1 MDVVRRGL
9 THSAC
14 YLYAGRRKREITSV
28 SSNRYQFR
36 NLAEGVYFATA
47 SDRYAGWMGQI
58 YSEDQGYKIK
68 SSTKTLKGQKFNEE
82 KVPVRSAEEFFQHYG
97 ALELDFTFYSPL
109 LNDDGTPSRNYAPL
123 AEYAKWVPSDA
134 KILLK
139 VPEVICAKKHWAIQS
154 GKRTFAE
161 NPNYLDAK
169 VFTQRFY
176 TPATEI
182 MGNRIAGFI
191 FEKGYQRKDATPPPE
206 ENTAELERFFSDVP
220 KDNRYHIEERTDRLK
235 TAAYFDFL
243 RRHKI
248 GNVFSHWT
256 WLPDLKRQWE
266 QAGGFTGALS
276 VTRLMTPLRVPYE
289 EAYARY
295 FPFDTL
301 KDEFP
306 QMYRDTAL
314 IIREGMSAGIPT
326 VTVSNNRAGG
336 NANEINWRV
345 VVELGLGTV

>member
-1 MDVVRRGL
+1 VD
-9 THSAC
+9 
-14 YLYAGRRKREITSV
+14 
-28 SSNRYQFR
+28 
-36 NLAEGVYFATA
+36 FATA

-58 YSEDQGYKIK
+58 YSDDQGYKIK
-68 SSTKTLKGQKFNEE
+68 KSQKTLKGKKYTEE
-82 KVPVRSAEEFFQHYG
+82 KVPVKSVVEFFEHYG

-109 LNDDGTPSRNYAPL
+109 LTEDGQPSRNYAPL
-123 AEYAKWVPSDA
+123 AEYAKWIPHDA
-134 KILLK
+134 KVLLK
-139 VPEVICAKKHWAIQS
+139 VPELVCAKKHWTSQD
-154 GKRTFAE
+154 GKRVFATNPGYLNPVTFTE
-161 NPNYLDAK
+161 
-169 VFTQRFY
+169 RFY
-176 TPATEI
+176 KPAIEI
-182 MGNRIAGFI
+182 LGDRIAGFI
-191 FEKGYQRKDATPPPE
+191 FEKGYQRKAATPPPE
-206 ENTAELERFFSDVP
+206 ESIAELEQFFGELP
-220 KDNRYHIEERTDRLK
+220 KDDRYHIEERTDRLK

-276 VTRLMTPLRVPYE
+276 ITRLMTPLRMPYE

-295 FPFDTL
+295 SPFNEL

-306 QMYRDTAL
+306 EMYRDTAR

-336 NANEINWRV
+336 NSNEINLRIV
-345 VVELGLGTV
+345 HELGLSQ